1 MVSGCGCTNT
11 AGPLKPQ
18 HGDLSSRESVK
29 EVSVGAVLS
38 KRGSR
43 ELHPLPTLTVC
54 PWHMGIRKNTEKIVM
69 PQGKEVSLCRLKVE

>member
-11 AGPLKPQ
+11 VGPLKPQ
-18 HGDLSSRESVK
+18 QGDLSSRESVK

-54 PWHMGIRKNTEKIVM
+54 PWHMGIRKKHGEDYDAS
-69 PQGKEVSLCRLKVE
+69 GKRGFCL